1 MDTYQ
6 EVPLARE
13 MHRGGTWMFRWRSY
27 APLPLLALIAFELRH
42 YQYLGRSHTIDLAWE
57 CLCLGVGAI
66 GIAIRAHVVGHA
78 PANTSGRNTERGQ
91 VAEQLVT
98 TGLYSVVRNPL
109 YLGNAFLWLG
119 AALFLH
125 DWRIVLLASAFFFLL
140 YERIVLVEE
149 SYLSNRFGS
158 AFATWAGST
167 PAFLPRLRGYV
178 RPNLPFSWRHVLRRE
193 YSGVFGFVAVLF
205 ALEVVGDLH
214 VYGRLHFDPPWVVLF
229 GASCVAYLVL
239 RSLKHHTNLLDVP
252 GR

>member
-1 MDTYQ
+1 METTR

-13 MHRGGTWMFRWRSY
+13 MQRGGSWMFRWRSY
-27 APLPLLALIAFELRH
+27 APLPLLALIVFELRH
-42 YQYLGRSHTIDLAWE
+42 YEYLGQSHTTDLVWE
-57 CLCLGVGAI
+57 SVCLAVGAI

-91 VAEQLVT
+91 VADQLVT

-125 DWRIVLLASAFFFLL
+125 DWRIVLFALSFFFLL

-149 SYLSNRFGS
+149 SYLSSRFGS
-158 AFATWAGST
+158 AFEDWAART
-167 PAFLPRLRGYV
+167 PAFVPRLTGYTA
-178 RPNLPFSWRHVLRRE
+178 PSLPFSWRNVLRRE
-193 YSGVFGFVAVLF
+193 YSGAFGFVAVLF
-205 ALEVVGDLH
+205 ALEVFGDLH
-214 VYGRLHFDPPWVVLF
+214 VYGRWHFDPPWVVLF
-229 GASCVAYLVL
+229 TVSCAAYFVL
-239 RSLKHHTNLLDVP
+239 RSLKHHTHLLDVE